1 MTKGINLT
9 VTKAQLDKE
18 KQQMYMKQ
26 KYAQTIK
33 PTYEQVKKPK

>member
-1 MTKGINLT
+1 MKKSINLS
-9 VTKAQLDKE
+9 VAKNQLDKE

-33 PTYEQVKKPK
+33 PTYEQVKKMK